1 MIIGMSK
8 VDITPSMPMKL
19 AGFDFRRGHYE
30 KVGMPIFCRCLVFE
44 QKIALISLELLFI
57 GDYLDALISR

>member
-19 AGFDFRRGHYE
+19 VNFDFRRGHYE
-30 KVGMPIFCRCLVFE
+30 KVGMPIFAV
-44 QKIALISLELLFI
+44 A
-57 GDYLDALISR
+57 